1 MKFNFSRWD
10 LGGKL
15 IFISTCL
22 AFVSFFFKWVEFAF
36 LSENGFAQGAV
47 FFILVFIYPLLMV
60 LQEKP
65 LNKVAG
71 YICGVVGVLL
81 GVFYIFSKSANFFG
95 ESINAASTGP
105 YVFIISS
112 LILTYGVK
120 KRSI

>member
-22 AFVSFFFKWVEFAF
+22 AFISFFFKWVEFAF
-36 LSENGFAQGAV
+36 FSENGFAQGAV

-65 LNKVAG
+65 LNKIAG
-71 YICGVVGVLL
+71 YICGVLGVLL
-81 GVFYIFSKSANFFG
+81 GVFYIFSKSDNLFG
-95 ESINAASTGP
+95 INAASTGP

-112 LILTYGVK
+112 LILIYGVK